1 MLILAMILIL
11 SDTLVDVSDDSETID
26 DDDVSDDIYTM
37 MVMML
42 AMMTLTY

>member
-1 MLILAMILIL
+1 MILIL

-26 DDDVSDDIYTM
+26 DDDVSDDMYTM